1 MSEFMELYSGMLRG
15 IREWS
20 RWDEFQKRLAEQA
33 DNGWYVYFVG
43 VDFPRAP
50 LDAAT
55 FGKVLDAIDTLLH
68 RDHKEKYLGI
78 VYVDDFEHPRL
89 VKIYD
94 PNNLGA
100 SCGSSGKVV
109 PAGWILSRVPPDP
122 LGEFVVPEGRKRWW
136 REIFQS

>member
-1 MSEFMELYSGMLRG
+1 MSEFMGLYNGMLRG

-20 RWDEFQKRLAEQA
+20 RWDEFQQTLVEQA

-55 FGKVLDAIDTLLH
+55 FCKVLGAIGALLH
-68 RDHKEKYLGI
+68 HDHKEKYLGI

-89 VKIYD
+89 IKIYD

-109 PAGWILSRVPPDP
+109 PAGWILSRVAPDP
-122 LGEFVVPEGRKRWW
+122 LGEFIVPEGRKRWW
-136 REIFQS
+136 REIFQN